1 MRGTYI
7 SIWGYVVMALDDNLD
22 VYAEWDLFQEHG
34 VAREEDLTERKEI
47 FLETLMR
54 DGKVNPVTEAEVLPE
69 KYDNYFEWFFM
80 KADPKAELVPTA
92 KDMNTL
98 RLALGEAR
106 FNDMSVY
113 DRELF
118 ATGYKSDLM
127 RQAEMDPS
135 MYFMWAADD
144 RAGKEEDKKMQLFRS
159 WFARNQRIA
168 TEKQGFAVQNVFSN
182 DPKDKW
188 SSYSYTYGAQAKLG
202 YEVAIVNAGKN
213 SGAILAQLVSWAI
226 ETGGF
231 IFDLPFEVKG
241 YTVGNPAQ
249 PLKAVATEIDMD
261 SALAQTMLGAQ
272 NTDMTRAVQIF
283 IADKN
288 NLLPGEEGYDTS
300 FVQEYT
306 ASEEA

>member
-7 SIWGYVVMALDDNLD
+7 SIWGYVVMALVDNLD

-34 VAREEDLTERKEI
+34 VAREEDLAERKEI

-54 DGKVNPVTEAEVLPE
+54 DNKVNPVTDAEVLPAQ
-69 KYDNYFEWFFM
+69 YDNYFEWFFM
-80 KADPKAELVPTA
+80 KADPKAELVPKA
-92 KDMNTL
+92 SDMNAL
-98 RLALGEAR
+98 RLALGNAR
-106 FNDMSVY
+106 FDALSVY

-118 ATGYKSDLM
+118 ATGYKSDLIKEVDM
-127 RQAEMDPS
+127 HPS
-135 MYFMWAADD
+135 MYFLWVADET
-144 RAGKEEDKKMQLFRS
+144 AGSMEEKKMKLFRS
-159 WFARNQRIA
+159 WFARNQRMA
-168 TEKQGFAVQNVFSN
+168 TEKQGFAVQNVFSQ

-188 SSYSYTYGAQAKLG
+188 SSYSYTYGAQDKLG
-202 YEVAIVNAGKN
+202 YEVAVVNAGQN
-213 SGAILAQLVSWAI
+213 SGAILAQLTRWAI

-231 IFDLPFEVKG
+231 IYNIPFEVKG
-241 YTVGNPAQ
+241 YTVGQPPQ

-261 SALAQTMLGAQ
+261 SALAQTMLGAK
-272 NTDMTRAVQIF
+272 NTGMTRAVQIF

-288 NLLPGEEGYDTS
+288 NILPGEEGYDTS